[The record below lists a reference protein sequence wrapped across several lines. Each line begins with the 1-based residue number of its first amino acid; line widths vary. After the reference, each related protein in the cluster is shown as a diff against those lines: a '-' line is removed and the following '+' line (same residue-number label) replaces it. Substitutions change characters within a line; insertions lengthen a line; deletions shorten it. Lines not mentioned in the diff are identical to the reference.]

1 MRLEVAKR
9 AQREAKRLAQW
20 WLDNREK
27 APELFEQELV
37 AAYEF
42 ILRESALGQTY
53 LISRGRRVQRVLMPG
68 TKNHV
73 YYCRESAD
81 LVRVVS
87 IWGAVR
93 GRGPKL

>member
-1 MRLEVAKR
+1 MRLKVTKR

-27 APELFEQELV
+27 APELFEQELTS
-37 AAYEF
+37 AYEL
-42 ILRESALGQTY
+42 ILQEPGLGQTY

-73 YYCRESAD
+73 YYYRQSAE
-81 LVRVVS
+81 LVCVVS

-93 GRGPKL
+93 GRGPSL

>member
-42 ILRESALGQTY
+42 ILRESALG
-53 LISRGRRVQRVLMPG
+53 
-68 TKNHV
+68 
-73 YYCRESAD
+73 
-81 LVRVVS
+81 
-87 IWGAVR
+87 
-93 GRGPKL
+93 